1 MRVIIYI
8 KNDSYINH
16 FLETVEDYCYNHKGG
31 YMMAKLN
38 DIKGYWDTSYGCD
51 FNYNDMWEGKI
62 LLEEDGW
69 FEGIVVDPNIFYKKD
84 RFIFGVYHPNK
95 VIELFIF
102 IPVHVDDSA
111 PFVFHG
117 TRDATG
123 YDGTFEYINL
133 LGSNP
138 YGTSRI
144 ITRDAELT
152 RGNVDSEI
160 DELKS
165 RIQSYK
171 NNNMDSCVK
180 NFYDNY
186 IAIRKSI
193 CQIILRNFEG
203 RGFTAEECQQIMEEC
218 QPVNDRVMQTTEK
231 EVKKLVKIMPR
242 NLFEDDDDDIL
253 F

>member
-1 MRVIIYI
+1 MCVIIYI
-8 KNDSYINH
+8 KIASYINH
-16 FLETVEDYCYNHKGG
+16 FLEKVADYYDNHKGG

-69 FEGIVVDPNIFYKKD
+69 FEGIVVDPNSFYKKD
-84 RFIFGVYHPNK
+84 RFIFGVYYPNK
-95 VIELFIF
+95 VIELFKCTPID
-102 IPVHVDDSA
+102 VSA

-117 TRDATG
+117 TRDVTG
-123 YDGTFEYINL
+123 YDGTFESIGL
-133 LGSNP
+133 LGSTP
-138 YGTSRI
+138 CGVSRI
-144 ITRDAELT
+144 ITRDAEFA
-152 RGNVDSEI
+152 RENVDSEI

-165 RIQSYK
+165 RIQRYK
-171 NNNMDSCVK
+171 DNTMDELGK
-180 NFYDNY
+180 IFYDNY
-186 IAIRKSI
+186 IAIRKSM
-193 CQIILRNFEG
+193 CQIVLRNFEG